1 MSMTHENMKTI
12 KDFSELL
19 CKQID
24 KINKKGD
31 ITPDELTRMDK
42 AVDII
47 KDISVI
53 CAMEEY
59 GQDPEEE
66 MYSSMGYYGRN
77 SRTATPYVHD
87 PAGRMPY
94 AYSSQGRDSMGRY
107 SSAMD
112 NGYSQGYSRD
122 EANHKMRT
130 DLEMKLASASNEEER
145 KAIMKCLRALDN

>member
-1 MSMTHENMKTI
+1 MSMTQEQMRTI
-12 KDFSELL
+12 KEFGEML

-31 ITPDELTRMDK
+31 ITPDELQRMDK

-59 GQDPEEE
+59 GKDPEEE

-77 SRTATPYVHD
+77 SRGYVHD
-87 PAGRMPY
+87 PMRNMPM
-94 AYSSQGRDSMGRY
+94 YSSQQIRDSMGRY
-107 SSAMD
+107 S
-112 NGYSQGYSRD
+112 RD
-122 EANHKMRT
+122 DGAKQTMRH
-130 DLEMKLASASNEEER
+130 DLEMKLANARNEDER
-145 KAIMKCLRALDN
+145 QMYMRMMDAL

>member
-1 MSMTHENMKTI
+1 MPMSLENMKTI
-12 KDFSELL
+12 KDFGELL
-19 CKQID
+19 CRQID

-31 ITPDELTRMDK
+31 ITPDELQRMDK

-77 SRTATPYVHD
+77 SRTGMRPLY
-87 PAGRMPY
+87 GSR
-94 AYSSQGRDSMGRY
+94 GGY
-107 SSAMD
+107 SSAM
-112 NGYSQGYSRD
+112 GYSRD
-122 EANHKMRT
+122 DSAKQAMRH
-130 DLEMKLASASNEEER
+130 DLEMKMANARNDDER
-145 KAIMKCLRALDN
+145 QLYMRMMDALDR

>member
-1 MSMTHENMKTI
+1 MSMTQEQMRTI
-12 KDFSELL
+12 KDFSEML

-31 ITPDELTRMDK
+31 ITPDELQRMDK

-59 GQDPEEE
+59 GKDPEEE

-77 SRTATPYVHD
+77 SRTAMPMT
-87 PAGRMPY
+87 RMPM
-94 AYSSQGRDSMGRY
+94 YSSQGRDSMGRY
-107 SSAMD
+107 SSTM
-112 NGYSQGYSRD
+112 GYSRD
-122 EANHKMRT
+122 GAKQTMRH
-130 DLEMKLASASNEEER
+130 DLEMKMAGARDEEER
-145 KAIMKCLRALDN
+145 QMYMRMMDALER

>member
-1 MSMTHENMKTI
+1 MSMTQEQMRTI
-12 KDFSELL
+12 KDFSEML

-31 ITPDELTRMDK
+31 ITPDELQRMDK

-59 GQDPEEE
+59 GKDPEEE

-77 SRTATPYVHD
+77 SRTAMPMT
-87 PAGRMPY
+87 RMPM
-94 AYSSQGRDSMGRY
+94 YSSQGRDSMGRY
-107 SSAMD
+107 SSTM
-112 NGYSQGYSRD
+112 GYSNTGSTKQV
-122 EANHKMRT
+122 MRH
-130 DLEMKLASASNEEER
+130 DLEMKMANARDDEER
-145 KAIMKCLRALDN
+145 QMYMRMMDAL

>member
-1 MSMTHENMKTI
+1 MSMTHENMKII
-12 KDFSELL
+12 KDFGELL
-19 CKQID
+19 CKQIE

-42 AVDII
+42 AVDIV

-59 GQDPEEE
+59 GEDPEEE

-77 SRTATPYVHD
+77 SRSATPNIRNLG
-87 PAGRMPY
+87 GRMPM
-94 AYSSQGRDSMGRY
+94 YSSQGRDSMGRY
-107 SSAMD
+107 SSTMD
-112 NGYSQGYSRD
+112 NGYSRD

>member
-1 MSMTHENMKTI
+1 MSMTQEQMRTI
-12 KDFSELL
+12 KDFSEML

-31 ITPDELTRMDK
+31 ITPDELQRMDK

-59 GQDPEEE
+59 GKDPEEE

-77 SRTATPYVHD
+77 SRTAMPMT
-87 PAGRMPY
+87 RMPM
-94 AYSSQGRDSMGRY
+94 YSSQGRDSMGRY
-107 SSAMD
+107 SSAM
-112 NGYSQGYSRD
+112 GYSRD
-122 EANHKMRT
+122 GAKQTMRH
-130 DLEMKLASASNEEER
+130 DLEMKMAGARDDEER
-145 KAIMKCLRALDN
+145 QMYMRMMDALER